1 VLAEGVLVT
10 DQEITV
16 LGKVATAF
24 GIKGWIKVYSF
35 TDPVSN
41 ILDYPIWL
49 LNINGEWRKF
59 EVEAGQT
66 QSKGIVAKLQGIADR
81 DAALALSQTEI
92 AVYTSQLPEPDDD
105 EFYWFQL
112 EGLKVVNTQGQLLGK
127 VKELFD
133 SGGGNQVMKLTN
145 CEGSIDQLQRLIP
158 YVDTIV
164 LDVDLETKVIQVEWE
179 ADY

>member
-1 VLAEGVLVT
+1 VPAEGALVT
-10 DQEITV
+10 DQEITI
-16 LGKVATAF
+16 LGKISTAF
-24 GIKGWIKVYSF
+24 GIKGWVKVYSF

-41 ILDYPIWL
+41 ILDYPVWL
-49 LNINGEWRKF
+49 LSINGAWRTF
-59 EVEAGQT
+59 EVEASQT
-66 QSKGIVAKLQGIADR
+66 QSKGIVVKLKGIADR